1 MDDIIGSS
9 IITRNASV
17 AIGIE
22 NIKVDGENHIYV
34 SSLKTWFAPIEEFS
48 FQINRDSMK
57 IFRGLE
63 FNLTP
68 KNPVANKTESIEHA
82 VFKTYGDGTEF
93 TVADIA
99 EETGASESM
108 IRKTLL
114 EWKKSKRLKSTGK
127 GKNISYIV
135 IMQYYQ
141 NERQTQSYQGKYSAT
156 TVAECSGIERDIY
169 DSDNAVAEYSP
180 VIPTADAT
188 FRQYPMTVAEPK
200 IDYQSW
206 LDNEAPPE
214 AKELYQKKFENM
226 HKTMGEEASREK
238 ALLRTWEHFH
248 LAE

>member
-1 MDDIIGSS
+1 M
-9 IITRNASV
+9 
-17 AIGIE
+17 
-22 NIKVDGENHIYV
+22 
-34 SSLKTWFAPIEEFS
+34 
-48 FQINRDSMK
+48 
-57 IFRGLE
+57 
-63 FNLTP
+63 
-68 KNPVANKTESIEHA
+68 
-82 VFKTYGDGTEF
+82 
-93 TVADIA
+93 

-188 FRQYPMTVAEPK
+188 FRQYPMTVAEPE

-206 LDNEAPPE
+206 LDSEAPEE
-214 AKELYQKKFENM
+214 ARRLFQKKFENM
-226 HKTMGEEASREK
+226 NKTMSEQTSRDL
-238 ALLRTWEHFH
+238 ALKRTWEKYHS
-248 LAE
+248 AREVA

>member
-1 MDDIIGSS
+1 M
-9 IITRNASV
+9 
-17 AIGIE
+17 
-22 NIKVDGENHIYV
+22 
-34 SSLKTWFAPIEEFS
+34 
-48 FQINRDSMK
+48 
-57 IFRGLE
+57 
-63 FNLTP
+63 
-68 KNPVANKTESIEHA
+68 
-82 VFKTYGDGTEF
+82 
-93 TVADIA
+93 ADIA

-188 FRQYPMTVAEPK
+188 FRQYPMTVAEPE
-200 IDYQSW
+200 IDYQNW
-206 LDNEAPPE
+206 LDNEAPQKKQ
-214 AKELYQKKFENM
+214 KELSKKKFDR
-226 HKTMGEEASREK
+226 AQQ
-238 ALLRTWEHFH
+238 
-248 LAE
+248 